1 MSMTE
6 VWIAARTLALGA
18 LGAGIAWAL
27 GFPAPYLTGPA
38 VAVTLSGL
46 FGIQTAVPLLLRS
59 VVFVIIGLSMGQSV
73 TPEVLE
79 AIGHWPL
86 TLAALGASLFAIILF
101 TRLMLVRQW
110 GMDPTTALL
119 SSSPGHLSY
128 VLGLTEGVKADLK
141 TVSIVQSIR
150 VLCLTLIVPVV
161 VTLMG
166 PLPVLSGLPPAETAL
181 LPLLACIALAGAAGY
196 GLDRLKLPA
205 AYLIGG
211 LVVSAILH
219 VTGTVAGVVPAPL
232 TLSAFVCMGCLIGTR
247 FSGVT
252 RAELARATG
261 AGLAVTLLAVV
272 LATVFAVIASY
283 ATGLELTSVLIAF
296 APGGV
301 ETMAAMSVLLGVDP
315 TFVATHHVARLL
327 MLTFIVPFFV
337 LRRKQA

>member
-1 MSMTE
+1 MDTTAI
-6 VWIAARTLALGA
+6 WIAARTLALGF
-18 LGAGIAWAL
+18 LGAAIAWAL
-27 GFPAPYLTGPA
+27 GFPAPFLTGPA
-38 VAVTLSGL
+38 IVVTLSGL
-46 FGIQTAVPLLLRS
+46 IGIRTEVPLHLRS

-73 TPEVLE
+73 TPAVLQ
-79 AIGHWPL
+79 AIGQWPL

-101 TRLMLVRQW
+101 TRAMLVRFW

-128 VLGLTEGVKADLK
+128 VLGLTEGVKADLR

-166 PLPVLSGLPPAETAL
+166 PLPVLSGLQPVETAI
-181 LPLLACIALAGAAGY
+181 LPLLACVALAGVTGY
-196 GLDRLKLPA
+196 GLNRLKLPA

-219 VTGTVAGVVPAPL
+219 VTGTISGVVPAPL
-232 TLSAFVCMGCLIGTR
+232 SISAFICMGALIGTR

-252 RAELARATG
+252 RADLVRATG

-272 LATVFAVIASY
+272 LATVFAIIASQL
-283 ATGLELTSVLIAF
+283 TGLKLTSLLIAF

-301 ETMAAMSVLLGVDP
+301 ETMAVMSVLLGVDP
-315 TFVATHHVARLL
+315 TFVATHHVARLM

-337 LRRKQA
+337 LRRKPA